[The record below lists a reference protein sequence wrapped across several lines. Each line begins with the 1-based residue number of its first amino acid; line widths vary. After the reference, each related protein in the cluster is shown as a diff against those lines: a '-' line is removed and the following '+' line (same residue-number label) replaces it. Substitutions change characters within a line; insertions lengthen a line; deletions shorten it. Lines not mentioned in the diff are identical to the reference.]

1 MIANVIF
8 FVGIA
13 IVGGLGTSWLMIDK
27 GSPLTTRASGPWVMW
42 TEAGRADADPYT
54 RAHFMRRGLLPI
66 STTLSHAY
74 QANADSGGE
83 LLYSSCDYVIEGR
96 EPDATF
102 WTLSVFDEHGRN
114 IPNAADRHSFNSA
127 TLMRTTTNKLDV
139 RLARNARPGNW
150 LPTGGAGRISL
161 LLTLDE
167 PRKVTTPGTNA
178 EVDAPQE
185 LPTIRRLTCR

>member
-13 IVGGLGTSWLMIDK
+13 IVGGLGTSWMMIDK
-27 GSPLTTRASGPWVMW
+27 GSPLTTLTSGPWVMW
-42 TEAGRADADPYT
+42 KDAGRADADPYT

-66 STTLSHAY
+66 STTQSHAY
-74 QANADSGGE
+74 QATTDSAGE
-83 LLYSSCDYVIEGR
+83 QLYSSCEYVIEGR
-96 EPDATF
+96 EPDAAF
-102 WTLSVFDEHGRN
+102 WTLAVFDEHGRN

-127 TLMRTTTNKLDV
+127 TLMRGSATGLNV
-139 RLARNARPGNW
+139 RLARHARPGNW

-167 PRKVTTPGTNA
+167 PRKVTMQATNTQID
-178 EVDAPQE
+178 VPQE
-185 LPTIRRLTCR
+185 LPVIRRLTCR